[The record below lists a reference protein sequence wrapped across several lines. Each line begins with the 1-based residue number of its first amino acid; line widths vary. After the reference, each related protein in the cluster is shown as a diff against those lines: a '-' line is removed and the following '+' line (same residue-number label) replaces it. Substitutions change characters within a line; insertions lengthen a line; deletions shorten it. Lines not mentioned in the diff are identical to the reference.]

1 MLASALLVLD
11 VVRCDE
17 TNLVLVSALL
27 ALGVVRCDETN
38 LVLVSALL
46 VHLIGVWLT
55 VLVGV
60 ALMQLVVTPSWNP
73 VFALA
78 CVLIFLPTPACL
90 QRGLY
95 TFLPGDAP
103 FPGLLFLDHC
113 RA

>member
-73 VFALA
+73 VFAL
-78 CVLIFLPTPACL
+78 VFI
-90 QRGLY
+90 RR
-95 TFLPGDAP
+95 
-103 FPGLLFLDHC
+103 LL
-113 RA
+113 RST